1 MPLGP
6 LIRSLHEP
14 PEVPRIAAEH
24 GVTCD
29 IEMLDMKIPNE
40 KYVRMVRSDLR
51 YRFVIDM
58 EMKRG

>member
-1 MPLGP
+1 M
-6 LIRSLHEP
+6 HEP
-14 PEVPRIAAEH
+14 HEVLRIAAEH

-29 IEMLDMKIPNE
+29 IEMLEMKIPDE

-58 EMKRG
+58 ETIKG

>member
-1 MPLGP
+1 
-6 LIRSLHEP
+6 LHEP